1 MLFTPLLI
9 KIVLF
14 FFKKQKHLPRKDFRR
29 KASAFAPLLRRSLE
43 HQAKE
48 HACMHASFKIKD
60 FNKDDHPLG
69 DHGNPKGNH
78 GNFSEFLSIL
88 KKKE

>member
-1 MLFTPLLI
+1 
-9 KIVLF
+9 
-14 FFKKQKHLPRKDFRR
+14 
-29 KASAFAPLLRRSLE
+29 
-43 HQAKE
+43 
-48 HACMHASFKIKD
+48 MHASFKIKD